1 MSRLFWFAAGA
12 ATSVYTMVKA
22 KRTVHHFTPDGL
34 AARAA
39 ALGAGARMF
48 VGEVSAGM
56 TEREAELRE
65 QLRLSGGSS
74 RPELIPPPTDQHE
87 RIRERIGEGTGD
99 GHR

>member
-1 MSRLFWFAAGA
+1 MSRIFWFAAGA

-22 KRTVHHFTPDGL
+22 KRTARHFTPDGL

-56 TEREAELRE
+56 AEREAELRD
-65 QLRLSGGSS
+65 QLHLSTTSSTAPRLIET
-74 RPELIPPPTDQHE
+74 RTDEPESIA
-87 RIRERIGEGTGD
+87 D
-99 GHR
+99 GHG